1 MGSTVLWSRLMATA
15 VLLSLRHGKGLT
27 ARSLSI
33 RSKPRLQAYNPK
45 GLKALN
51 SQDMDID

>member
-1 MGSTVLWSRLMATA
+1 MATA
-15 VLLSLRHGKGLT
+15 VLLSLRPGKGLI

-33 RSKPRLQAYNPK
+33 RNKPRLQAYNPK